1 MGRFLLRRVPQTLIV
16 LLGVVTLAFFMTHVV
31 PGDPARLIAGPN
43 ASAEAVAS
51 IHRELGLDLPL
62 WHQYWTYIVGLL
74 HGDLGTSFALQNRP
88 VATEILRALPI
99 SALVAIGGVF
109 WELVIGVPV
118 GIIAAYRP
126 KGILDRVTTFLALIG
141 LSAPPFWVGLLLLYV
156 FSYKLSLFPLNGW
169 GSPIISY
176 LILPTLTL
184 GIAGAAWYARLT
196 RTTMIDVLG
205 SPYVQM
211 ARAKGMPE
219 RTILL
224 RHSLRNVLTPLVT
237 MLGMDLGYFL
247 GGVVVIESI
256 FGLPG
261 IGKLTFDAIGSLDIP
276 MITGA
281 VLFSAIFI
289 VLMNLVVDIAYA
301 FIDPRV
307 RP

>member
-1 MGRFLLRRVPQTLIV
+1 M
-16 LLGVVTLAFFMTHVV
+16 
-31 PGDPARLIAGPN
+31 IA
-43 ASAEAVAS
+43 
-51 IHRELGLDLPL
+51 
-62 WHQYWTYIVGLL
+62 QYWTYVVNLL
-74 HGDLGTSFALQNRP
+74 HGDLGTSFALQNKP

-99 SALVAIGGVF
+99 SALVALGGVF
-109 WELVIGVPV
+109 WELIIGVPV

-126 KGILDRVTTFLALIG
+126 KGVMDRTSTFVSLIG

-156 FSYKLSLFPLNGW
+156 LAYKMSLFPLNGW

-176 LILPTLTL
+176 LILPTFTL
-184 GIAGAAWYARLT
+184 GIGGAAWYARLV
-196 RTTMIDVLG
+196 RTSMIDVLA

-219 RTILL
+219 RSIIF

-237 MLGMDLGYFL
+237 LLGMDLGYFL

-261 IGKLTFDAIGSLDIP
+261 VGKLTFDAIGSLDIP

-281 VLFSAIFI
+281 VLFAAIFI
-289 VLMNLVVDIAYA
+289 VLMNLLVDVVYA
-301 FIDPRV
+301 LIDPRV
-307 RP
+307 RL